1 MKARALRRNQ
11 TKPEAMLWE
20 RLRNRNLQG
29 FKFRRQHI
37 INDYIVDFF
46 CREKRLVIEIDGP
59 YHNDAIQQGL
69 DKKREATLIENGY
82 YLLRF
87 ENREVLEN
95 LEVVIKKIESSLK
108 EIE

>member
-46 CREKRLVIEIDGP
+46 CKEKRLVIEIDGL
-59 YHNDAIQQGL
+59 YHNDSIQQGL